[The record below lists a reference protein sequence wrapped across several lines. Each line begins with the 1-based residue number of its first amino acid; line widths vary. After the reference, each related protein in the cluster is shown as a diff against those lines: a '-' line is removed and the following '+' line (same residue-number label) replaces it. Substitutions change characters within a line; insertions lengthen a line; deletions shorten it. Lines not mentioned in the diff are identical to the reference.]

1 MNRRLQILFI
11 DIYLLIAEVK
21 SKWLL
26 EFSTGRFS
34 KITHSVMH
42 VHITAILIVLH
53 MGYSYVF
60 KTVDQ
65 LKTRVKGIK
74 FHIGNLLIF
83 SIKCFDNFIWGL
95 V

>member
-34 KITHSVMH
+34 KITHYSVMH

-65 LKTRVKGIK
+65 LKTR
-74 FHIGNLLIF
+74 
-83 SIKCFDNFIWGL
+83 S
-95 V
+95 